1 MPPVAR
7 PIVAAVAEP
16 ANTEPAAVAVPV
28 AAAPVTTAPPAAQ
41 ITAPAPSAILSP
53 TLIIIPP

>member
-16 ANTEPAAVAVPV
+16 ANTEAAPV